1 VSIRVGPWFETSY
14 GAVKPSVAAALGDD
28 TAERLRALGV
38 TLKPGN
44 RLDRSRQVASD
55 LASGRLALTGQNT
68 AGRELAAE
76 ALRTIWEF
84 ALIVRIVPR
93 DDPPTLQKVQDM
105 VTGAFLTRGDLNTIG
120 RNTQFELFVATL
132 FAIGG
137 VKIFGEEPD
146 LRFMM
151 FEQERGLAVKRVRST
166 KKLRANVSDGARQLA
181 KNGVDGLIAVN
192 VEPFLDGVTTEGGGE
207 AAGRRFNERVA
218 PLQNLYARYQH
229 RPRVLGIIG
238 AGTVPEW
245 EKLDDGRYRFGIAWF
260 MQFRWFTGDPI
271 EQERTEV
278 FVNAMRTR
286 VEQQLTEFFGP

>member
-1 VSIRVGPWFETSY
+1 MSIRVGPWVETSY

-28 TAERLRALGV
+28 TVERLRALGV

-84 ALIVRIVPR
+84 ALIVRVIPR

-120 RNTQFELFVATL
+120 RNTQFELFVATQ

-151 FEQERGLAVKRVRST
+151 FEQERGLAVKRVRSM

-218 PLQNLYARYQH
+218 TLHSLYARYQH

-271 EQERTEV
+271 EQEGTEV

>member
-14 GAVKPSVAAALGDD
+14 GTVKPSEAAALADD
-28 TAERLRALGV
+28 TVERFRALGV
-38 TLKPGN
+38 TLAAGN
-44 RLDRSRQVASD
+44 RLARSRQIAAD
-55 LASGRLALTGQNT
+55 LAAGRLALTGQST

-84 ALIVRIVPR
+84 ALIVRVIPQ
-93 DDPPTLQKVQDM
+93 DDAPTLRKVQDM
-105 VTGAFLTRGDLNTIG
+105 VTGALLGRSDLNTIG

-137 VKIFGEEPD
+137 VKIFGSEPD
-146 LRFMM
+146 LRFRMY
-151 FEQERGLAVKRVRST
+151 EQERGLAVKRVRSA

-181 KNGVDGLIAVN
+181 KNGVDGLIVVN
-192 VEPFLDGVTTEGGGE
+192 VEPFLDGLTTEGGAE
-207 AAGRRFNERVA
+207 TAGRRFNERVA
-218 PLQNLYARYQH
+218 PLHNLFPRYQH
-229 RPRVLGIIG
+229 KPRVLGIIG

-245 EKLDDGRYRFGIAWF
+245 EKLDDGRYRFGVAWF

-271 EQERTEV
+271 EQEQTEV

-286 VEQQLTEFFGP
+286 VEQQLTEFFGA